1 QSRIGGRARPLLP
14 RRRCGRVDRAIPARS
29 RRHARARAPQRRRDG
44 ARAVRRVR
52 GAGRALLGAPRPEER
67 PGGVLRPRRGRGAR
81 LREPSPFPVEQRPI
95 VYRPV
100 GALSRS
106 SLAALEPALFAE
118 IARILDVHRAEK
130 GLIHAP
136 SYAAGARLVR
146 DLAAR
151 APAHARR
158 LIWVESTEA
167 KAHALDA

>member
-1 QSRIGGRARPLLP
+1 MRAFASPP
-14 RRRCGRVDRAIPARS
+14 
-29 RRHARARAPQRRRDG
+29 
-44 ARAVRRVR
+44 
-52 GAGRALLGAPRPEER
+52 
-67 PGGVLRPRRGRGAR
+67 
-81 LREPSPFPVEQRPI
+81 PFPVEQRPI

-106 SLAALEPALFAE
+106 SLAALEPALFAA
-118 IARILDVHRAEK
+118 IATILDDHRDEK

-167 KAHALDA
+167 DRKSTRLNSSHLVISYAVFCLKKKTNTTRSPTSTWRL